1 MKELQYLNKFFI
13 RYKWRLL
20 LGILFVTASN
30 YFGIL
35 IPQKIRDA
43 LDFVHGKVFEIK
55 NEGLQ
60 ANDDQLQKT
69 LLIFGLTVISFM
81 IIKGIF
87 MFLMRQTI
95 IVTSR
100 LIEYDMRKEVYDHLQ
115 TLDTAYYKMSK
126 TGDLMA
132 RISED
137 VSKVRNYLGPGIL
150 YGINLISLFAM
161 TIYAMFSVN
170 AQLAIYTLIPLP
182 ILSLSIYYV
191 SSLINEKS
199 TVIQQQL
206 SKLTSISQEVFS
218 GIRVVKSYGKEDQF
232 NEYFASESEDF
243 KAKSM
248 NLAKINAYFFP
259 LMILLI
265 NLSTLIVLLVGGY
278 QVGKGG
284 VTAGNIAEFIIYV
297 NMLTWP
303 VTSIGWIASIIQEA
317 EASQARINQ
326 LLAVKPELP
335 TGNINLKN
343 CVGDIRFDN
352 VSFTYPDTGIQ
363 ALKNINLHI
372 KSGERVAIVGKTASG
387 KSTLAELLLGMY
399 LPVSGHISIDG
410 NDLRDINKTDLR
422 NFIGYV
428 PQDVFLFSD
437 TVTHNI
443 TFGNPAKNHE
453 EAALF
458 AEHAS
463 VKEDILRLPQQFDTI
478 VGERGVT
485 LSGGQKQRISI
496 ARALIKGPEIVI
508 LDDSL
513 SAVDTETEQR
523 ILNYLNTALA
533 GKTAI
538 IITHRLSSLIDFDR
552 IYFLDHGQIIEQ
564 GSHEELMAMNG
575 AYTELYQKS
584 QHNNEN
590 IPAA

>member
-1 MKELQYLNKFFI
+1 LKELQYLNKFFI

-458 AEHAS
+458 ADHAS

>member
-170 AQLAIYTLIPLP
+170 SQLAIYTLIPLP

-265 NLSTLIVLLVGGY
+265 NLSTLIVLLVGGF

-297 NMLTWP
+297 KMLTWP

-326 LLAVKPELP
+326 LLAVKPGLP

-343 CVGDIRFDN
+343 CVGDIKFDN

-363 ALKNINLHI
+363 ALKNINLDI
-372 KSGERVAIVGKTASG
+372 KSGERVAIVGRTASG

-399 LPVSGHISIDG
+399 LPGSGHISIDG
-410 NDLRDINKTDLR
+410 NDLRDINKKDLR

-443 TFGNPAKNHE
+443 TFGNPAKDQE

-508 LDDSL
+508 LDDCL

-538 IITHRLSSLIDFDR
+538 IITHRLSSLADFDR

>member
-372 KSGERVAIVGKTASG
+372 QSGERVAIVGKTASG

-443 TFGNPAKNHE
+443 TFGKPAKNHE

>member
-1 MKELQYLNKFFI
+1 
-13 RYKWRLL
+13 

>member
-1 MKELQYLNKFFI
+1 LKELQYLNKFFI

-590 IPAA
+590 IPAV

>member
-458 AEHAS
+458 ADHAS

>member
-1 MKELQYLNKFFI
+1 LKELQYLNKFFI

-55 NEGLQ
+55 NEGLP
-60 ANDDQLQKT
+60 ANDEQLQKT

-115 TLDTAYYKMSK
+115 ILDTAYYKMSK

-150 YGINLISLFAM
+150 YGINLISLFTM

-170 AQLAIYTLIPLP
+170 AQLAVYTLIPLP

-326 LLAVKPELP
+326 LLAVKPGLP

-399 LPVSGHISIDG
+399 LPVSGTISIDG
-410 NDLRDINKTDLR
+410 HELKDINKSDLR

-443 TFGNPAKNHE
+443 TFGNPDKNQE

-508 LDDSL
+508 LDDCL

-538 IITHRLSSLIDFDR
+538 IITHRLSSLTDFDR
-552 IYFLDHGQIIEQ
+552 IYLLDHGQIIEQ
-564 GSHEELMAMNG
+564 GSHEELMTMNG

-590 IPAA
+590 ITAA

>member
-20 LGILFVTASN
+20 LGIIFVTASN

-55 NEGLQ
+55 SGGLQ
-60 ANDDQLQKT
+60 PGDEQLQKT
-69 LLIFGLTVISFM
+69 LLIFGLTVISYM
-81 IIKGIF
+81 IIKGVF

-150 YGINLISLFAM
+150 YGINLVSLFAM

-218 GIRVVKSYGKEDQF
+218 GIRVVKSYGKEEQF
-232 NEYFASESEDF
+232 NQYFATESEDF
-243 KAKSM
+243 KTKSM

-265 NLSTLIVLLVGGY
+265 NFSTLIVLLVGGY

-326 LLAVKPELP
+326 LLAVKPGLP
-335 TGNINLKN
+335 TGNIDLKN
-343 CVGDIRFDN
+343 CAGDIRFDN
-352 VSFTYPDTGIQ
+352 VSFTYPDTGVQ
-363 ALKNINLHI
+363 ALKNINLNI

-399 LPVSGHISIDG
+399 LPSTGRISIDG
-410 NDLRDINKTDLR
+410 HDLKDINKMDLR

-443 TFGNPAKNHE
+443 TFGDSGKDRE
-453 EAALF
+453 VAALF

-463 VKEDILRLPQQFDTI
+463 VKDDILRLPQQFDTI

-508 LDDSL
+508 LDDCL

-523 ILNYLNTALA
+523 ILHYLNTALA

-538 IITHRLSSLIDFDR
+538 VITHRLSSLTEFDR
-552 IYFLDHGQIIEQ
+552 IYLLDHGQIIEE
-564 GSHEELMAMNG
+564 GSHEELMALNG
-575 AYTELYQKS
+575 AYTDLYQKS
-584 QHNNEN
+584 QHSNEN

>member
-55 NEGLQ
+55 NEGLP
-60 ANDDQLQKT
+60 ANDEQLQKT

-115 TLDTAYYKMSK
+115 ILDTAYYKMSK

-150 YGINLISLFAM
+150 YGINLISLFTM

-170 AQLAIYTLIPLP
+170 AQLAVYTLIPLP

-265 NLSTLIVLLVGGY
+265 NLSTLIVFLVGGY

-326 LLAVKPELP
+326 LLAVKPGLP

-399 LPVSGHISIDG
+399 LPVSGTISIDG
-410 NDLRDINKTDLR
+410 HELKDINKSDLR

-443 TFGNPAKNHE
+443 TFGNPDKNQE

-508 LDDSL
+508 LDDCL

-538 IITHRLSSLIDFDR
+538 IITHRLSSLTDFDR
-552 IYFLDHGQIIEQ
+552 IYLLDHGQIIEQ
-564 GSHEELMAMNG
+564 GSHEELMTMNG

-590 IPAA
+590 ITAA

>member
-170 AQLAIYTLIPLP
+170 SQLAIYTLIPLP

-265 NLSTLIVLLVGGY
+265 NLSTLIVLLVGGF

-326 LLAVKPELP
+326 LLAVKPGLP

-363 ALKNINLHI
+363 ALKNINLDI
-372 KSGERVAIVGKTASG
+372 KSGERVAIVGRTASG

-399 LPVSGHISIDG
+399 LPGSGHISIDG
-410 NDLRDINKTDLR
+410 NDLRDINKKDLR

-443 TFGNPAKNHE
+443 TFGNPAKDQE

-508 LDDSL
+508 LDDCL

-538 IITHRLSSLIDFDR
+538 IITHRLSSLADFDR

>member
-1 MKELQYLNKFFI
+1 LKELQYLNKFFI

-55 NEGLQ
+55 NEGLS
-60 ANDDQLQKT
+60 ANDEQLQKT

-150 YGINLISLFAM
+150 YGINLISLFTM

-170 AQLAIYTLIPLP
+170 AQLAVYTLIPLP

-326 LLAVKPELP
+326 LLEVKPGLP

-372 KSGERVAIVGKTASG
+372 KSGERVAIVGKTAAG

-399 LPVSGHISIDG
+399 LPVSGTISIDG
-410 NDLRDINKTDLR
+410 HELKDINKSDLR

-443 TFGNPAKNHE
+443 TFGNPDKNQE

-508 LDDSL
+508 LDDCL

-523 ILNYLNTALA
+523 ILNYLNAALA

-538 IITHRLSSLIDFDR
+538 IITHRLSSLTDFDR
-552 IYFLDHGQIIEQ
+552 IYLLDHGQIIEQ

-590 IPAA
+590 ITAA